1 MQFRIGNGYDTHPLL
16 HGKSLIL
23 GGVKIPSV
31 KGIEGHSDGDVLIH
45 SIIDSLLGAMALND
59 IGTHFPSSN
68 PKYKNISS
76 MKLLKEVLIIL
87 TEKKYKINNI
97 DTTILLEKPTLK
109 IYINM
114 MRESIANCLRI
125 NISQISIKATT
136 NDKLG
141 FIGKGEGISV
151 LSTSLITK

>member
-23 GGVKIPSV
+23 GGVKIPSE
-31 KGIEGHSDGDVLIH
+31 KGIEGYSDGDVVIH
-45 SIIDSLLGAMALND
+45 SIIDSLLGAMAFKD

-109 IYINM
+109 KYINM
-114 MRESIANCLRI
+114 MRRSIANCLKI

-141 FIGKGEGISV
+141 FIGQGKGVSV

>member
-23 GGVKIPSV
+23 GGVKIPSE
-31 KGIEGHSDGDVLIH
+31 KGIEGHSDGDVVIH
-45 SIIDSLLGAMALND
+45 SIIDSLLGAMAFKD

-109 IYINM
+109 KYINM
-114 MRESIANCLRI
+114 MRKSIANCLKI

-141 FIGKGEGISV
+141 FIGAGKGISCFA
-151 LSTSLITK
+151 TALIMK